1 MNRFSTA
8 SPLRK
13 LSIMAG
19 IIAAIV
25 AANNAFAGT
34 VKVKGSEAGTSVSVN
49 FSFNGVT
56 PANYSVFS
64 GSDNIGGPFSGQQI
78 ADFSIGTGSCTA
90 RDGSEGT
97 PAVLIQSTEVDTYS
111 QGQLYSTAVGA
122 AAGRGCLSNTTLSFT
137 VTVTQSVTGGTGKFA
152 NASGSFTFTSTGT
165 ILAFSSSTGG
175 IFGPFQATR
184 SGTLTD

>member
-8 SPLRK
+8 SPVRK

-19 IIAAIV
+19 IIAAIA

-64 GSDNIGGPFSGQQI
+64 GSDNIGDLLVASKLPIFLLALEAAPRLMAARVRRPFLSSRPRSI
-78 ADFSIGTGSCTA
+78 LTAKANYTPRRSVRRPAAD
-90 RDGSEGT
+90 
-97 PAVLIQSTEVDTYS
+97 V
-111 QGQLYSTAVGA
+111 
-122 AAGRGCLSNTTLSFT
+122 
-137 VTVTQSVTGGTGKFA
+137 
-152 NASGSFTFTSTGT
+152 
-165 ILAFSSSTGG
+165 
-175 IFGPFQATR
+175 
-184 SGTLTD
+184 